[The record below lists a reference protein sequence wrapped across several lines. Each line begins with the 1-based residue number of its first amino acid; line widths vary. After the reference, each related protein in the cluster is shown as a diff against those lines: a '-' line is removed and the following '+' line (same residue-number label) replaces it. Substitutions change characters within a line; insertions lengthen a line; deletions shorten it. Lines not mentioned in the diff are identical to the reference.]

1 MLRRHI
7 WYNDENTGGDHV
19 KATSHAGSQVKSV
32 DKAMGIVELLLSQRR
47 PMSLQE
53 LSTSSSI
60 PKSTIHAILA
70 TLRDHSV
77 VEQRD
82 DGRYYLG
89 VRLFECGCAVAAE
102 WDITKVAHPHLV
114 QLAEQTG
121 ASSYIAL
128 LDGSDCIVFDQY
140 VPASGSGLQ
149 IHQEPGSRQP
159 LHATAQGKLLLSS
172 LSNPEVLNRLNDRG
186 MQAFTRHTITD
197 PQKFLAELESVRQ
210 AGYALEDGEYKVGM
224 RAISA
229 PVYNQSHQL
238 KYAVGVVGLF
248 SRVASDDFQHAI
260 AQTLHQA
267 RQLSL
272 AIGWREPQ

>member
-1 MLRRHI
+1 M
-7 WYNDENTGGDHV
+7 
-19 KATSHAGSQVKSV
+19 KSTSHAGSQVKSV

-53 LSTSSSI
+53 LSISSSI

-70 TLRDHSV
+70 TLRDHSI
-77 VEQRD
+77 VEQRE

-102 WDITKVAHPHLV
+102 WDISKVAHPHLV
-114 QLAEQTG
+114 QLAEQIG
-121 ASSYIAL
+121 ASAYIAL
-128 LDGSDCIVFDQY
+128 LDGRDCIVFDQY

-149 IHQEPGSRQP
+149 IRQEPGSRQP

-172 LSNPEVLNRLNDRG
+172 LSNAEVLNRLNDRG

-197 PQKFLAELESVRQ
+197 PQKFLIELESVRQ

-224 RAISA
+224 RAIAA
-229 PVYNQSHQL
+229 PVYNQSRQL
-238 KYAVGVVGLF
+238 KYAVGIVGLF

-260 AQTLHQA
+260 AQTVHQA

-272 AIGWREPQ
+272 AIGWREI

>member
-1 MLRRHI
+1 
-7 WYNDENTGGDHV
+7 
-19 KATSHAGSQVKSV
+19 
-32 DKAMGIVELLLSQRR
+32 MGVIELLLTQRR

-53 LSTSSSI
+53 LSAGAGI
-60 PKSTIHAILA
+60 PKSTLHAILA
-70 TLRDHSV
+70 TLRDHNI

-82 DGRYYLG
+82 DGKYYLG

-102 WDITKVAHPHLV
+102 WDIAKVCHPHLV

-128 LDGSDCIVFDQY
+128 LDGGECIIFDQY

-149 IHQEPGSRQP
+149 IRQEPGSRQP
-159 LHATAQGKLLLSS
+159 LHATAQGKLLLSW
-172 LSNPEVLNRLNDRG
+172 LSNAEVLNRLNARG

-197 PQKFLAELESVRQ
+197 PQKFLVELDSVRQ

-224 RAISA
+224 RAIAA
-229 PVYNQSHQL
+229 PVYNQSRQM

-248 SRVASDDFQHAI
+248 SRVASDDFQNAI
-260 AQTLHQA
+260 AQTVYQA
-267 RQLSL
+267 RQISL
-272 AIGWREPQ
+272 ALGYRD